1 MSFMD
6 DQKLYDDHKYRNYA
20 TQIEKAL
27 KNFEYSTEWAD
38 LISALVKLNKVLLS
52 NTSYATL
59 PKRITIGKRL
69 GQCLHPALP
78 GGVHI
83 KALEVYDT
91 IFKIIGKKRLE
102 LDLHIFSTGLFSLLA
117 NASMQVRPVLLN
129 VYETHLLPLGERLR
143 TSLDGMLLGLLP
155 GLEEGS
161 EHFDRITLLLD
172 KISKSVGRQHFYSS
186 LWRCVLCSPSGS
198 TVRLA
203 ASQLIL
209 RQFDK
214 KKMTDDQL
222 HLIGLDVDVMIYAL
236 CENLQDENVL
246 TQRATLDILIFCFPL
261 SSLPVS
267 RSDAQQVMSSAI
279 NILLRR
285 DMSLNRRLYSWLLGT
300 DLGKSRASTSS
311 ESNQYFEKHSQE
323 MLTSAISD
331 AISSNVN
338 AFDSICCVASRKL
351 SSGVEVKLLRIIT
364 SLLDKSD
371 IGPVILND
379 IMSGI
384 MRLIEIVDKKFKFLL
399 SPDVDCKNCIRNP
412 VMYDVCTRAQS
423 EFAKLVNLFV
433 NTFEADYIWN
443 FMGDFFVQSCLKS
456 TDYDHS
462 KPETET
468 DSDFTIVEMC
478 NVIQSMLDIISIE
491 TLVEIQTLHLP
502 KLLDRSFLQLA
513 ASCDVITEDDIAACL
528 NISMVILKHIQPV
541 QADYQ
546 NENATTKSPILSC
559 VISFQNF
566 LATFITTKIIKD
578 KESMECFLKRLERT
592 HEYMTTGT
600 ISQATARNSPVID
613 AASMITFKSYGDLDA
628 VVLKTFQDSCQLLID
643 ISCFPML
650 AFSSVVHLGKNDQTE
665 TGLPEWLLRLMACS
679 CYKEHKSSPPESAR
693 DLNFFYEI
701 RKAACSTILELLAAT
716 RKSSMKTVDNE
727 ERKVISVVVPPPFTE
742 YQIKLIFE
750 STNYVQHAGE
760 ILWEELR
767 DTATDSRLSLQSWS
781 LSRLLISLHELCP
794 TNTVEELLL
803 HDILSPDQTTRV
815 IAIKKFGKLWHYMKE
830 GSKNRD
836 KDKNLSGSLFAVL
849 DQLVIDRY
857 VLFPH
862 QMTSRVIDYGQS
874 LASSTVSIWLRQALE
889 EGDLSCILE
898 PYFLLTLE
906 QNTNR
911 KSLQKFLE
919 EKDEEMSNVDQID
932 YFIHKHAENMLST
945 TCQSCVNAKSKIEK
959 GSFSWMNYQGVSF
972 DSMISHDLCEVHHQI
987 AQEKHS
993 YEHLVGLLT
1002 LSDDLEVPTEFRSVA
1017 NSAEEDLNTWVV
1029 GFVNMVIAQGLH
1041 EYQTELDEE
1050 IARQIGTDVDI
1061 EQEDQLSENSSVS
1074 QATEAIELNQSFMMN
1089 ENPLYNHVL
1098 IYQEMFDTK
1107 RVMYGLQGILNIAS
1121 AHPSVFIYSACT
1133 TSLSSSESSYSNL
1146 VQDLLVRH
1154 ERSIEQ
1160 GKSFY
1165 ELTPLS
1171 LRGAMKNRMLIEVLI
1186 SICLYYLRSAF
1197 QHDIKAQEVD
1207 MNHEIHTIAAKLLKF
1222 IIRELRNLTQEDT
1235 IPTKGLKKSSSI
1247 KQFSAYVV
1255 LVLQRQQVQSVAMTC
1270 LLTTIFALKNH
1281 GRSMEDSQSISNYSG
1296 VDVNLNFDE
1305 EALHFSRSDHLVD
1318 RYLGSDVLHV
1328 TTMFSHFLELV
1339 FELVTL
1345 ESSAFS
1351 SDRKVQG
1358 QDGEESQS
1366 GGSSGIVMNKKRGS
1380 LIKPTLKRSHRLFS
1394 HLLAASHQYD
1404 SDSSL
1409 ASQKVFV
1416 STILEIYR
1424 LDHQPS
1430 LHQECSIGLHSVL
1443 SYLGPALS
1451 ATVLPVL
1458 LQQCLNLENVTKL
1471 MLQGSHLPVPPR
1483 YLESTISSLVKLCHY
1498 CLLSD
1503 TGSTAEK
1510 QSTDNSQVDSIS
1522 LMSSKTTQS
1531 AGNSSLGAGWFNLL
1545 NVFNMSSSNK
1555 TTLISNDAERSDGI
1569 VAAKVAILSN
1579 LARIVSCM
1587 CVLWKDIVMGNKE
1600 QIICN
1605 EEVKGVSY
1613 TILQLLGPMAIRYG
1627 EYLLVAF
1634 SLVWQDREI
1643 ERSSSDFTKSISL
1656 MSLSK
1661 PNPSLDHIID
1671 LMMAMKLL
1679 STEMFFALVR
1689 QVIVSPPPTT
1699 NEHKDVSLH
1708 ESLLQMLLFYMRRL
1722 KPAVLLENW
1731 SGFLAILQ
1739 ESLSLGPFQNNQTFF
1754 TPDNPV
1760 TPNCYFLL
1768 MYLLSEYVKRSIVFT
1783 GKKEQKELQDV
1794 VTKCVE
1800 ACNIIA
1806 GSSLEQG
1813 TWIRRTVSVLPG
1825 PQAPENPIK
1834 SHKKT
1839 ESQSSL
1845 DLTDVNTESQ
1855 MEPQMH
1861 SSSSDTM
1868 VAVLGQKSAEGNGV
1882 DEARPETAR
1891 PLTLQ
1896 RQVSKPSLNSVNF
1909 RNSVKALT
1917 VLSEV
1922 VANLLDVVYSSEDK
1936 EKIVP
1941 ILSSIMANVTPYLR
1955 NHNKDNTPSYSACV
1969 AFLSSI
1975 SGFQYTRRAWR
1986 KEIIDLFMDG
1996 LYFHMPQE
2004 CFGDWKNIID
2014 NLMTHDKLTFKDIMS
2029 RTTLSKTGG
2038 STPTLSLFSN
2048 KEQELELRALHIKR
2062 LAFIVFSSE
2071 VDQYQRQLPEIQERL
2086 AESLRLNNIPGVQ
2099 CRVFLC
2105 LRVLLLRI
2113 SPHSL
2118 TSLWPTIFT
2127 ELVHAMMQLEQ
2138 ALQPAISTEIKRSRL
2153 RAKLGKASSHTSV
2166 DRKTVMTCWDDMYL
2180 SACKLLDLILCL
2192 PSQCVP
2198 QFQLYKWSFIGD
2210 VAASTPHNGLTK
2222 NNFHPRMHIRPSTAG
2237 TPVDAEP
2244 EPIEDTFFV
2253 PHCVR
2258 IQRLFSELY
2267 PARKERMQTIIPEKP
2282 LLNIT
2287 RLKSLEQLQP
2297 FFNTIA
2303 SPVYLLKM
2311 QSRLTS
2317 SKPAQK
2323 PNFTAGPQ
2331 RTLPLVEKTLERD
2344 FVRYML

>member
-1 MSFMD
+1 
-6 DQKLYDDHKYRNYA
+6 
-20 TQIEKAL
+20 
-27 KNFEYSTEWAD
+27 
-38 LISALVKLNKVLLS
+38 
-52 NTSYATL
+52 
-59 PKRITIGKRL
+59 
-69 GQCLHPALP
+69 
-78 GGVHI
+78 
-83 KALEVYDT
+83 
-91 IFKIIGKKRLE
+91 
-102 LDLHIFSTGLFSLLA
+102 
-117 NASMQVRPVLLN
+117 
-129 VYETHLLPLGERLR
+129 
-143 TSLDGMLLGLLP
+143 
-155 GLEEGS
+155 
-161 EHFDRITLLLD
+161 
-172 KISKSVGRQHFYSS
+172 
-186 LWRCVLCSPSGS
+186 
-198 TVRLA
+198 
-203 ASQLIL
+203 
-209 RQFDK
+209 
-214 KKMTDDQL
+214 MTDDQL
-222 HLIGLDVDVMIYAL
+222 YLIGLDVDVMIYAL

-267 RSDAQQVMSSAI
+267 RSDAQQVMSSAV

-300 DLGKSRASTSS
+300 DLGKSRSSTSS
-311 ESNQYFEKHSQE
+311 ESSVYFEKHAQE
-323 MLTSAISD
+323 MLTSAISN
-331 AISSNVN
+331 AISSNVTG
-338 AFDSICCVASRKL
+338 FDSICCVASKTLL
-351 SSGVEVKLLRIIT
+351 SGMEVKLLRIVT

-384 MRLIEIVDKKFKFLL
+384 MRLIEVVDRKFKFLL
-399 SPDVDCKNCIRNP
+399 SPDVDCKNCTRNP
-412 VMYDVCTRAQS
+412 VMYDGCTRAQS

-443 FMGDFFVQSCLKS
+443 ILGELFVQSCLTS
-456 TDYDHS
+456 IDYDRS
-462 KPETET
+462 KEDMEN
-468 DSDFTIVEMC
+468 SNFTIVEMC
-478 NVIQSMLDIISIE
+478 NVIQAMLDIITIE
-491 TLVEIQTLHLP
+491 TQVEIQTLHLP
-502 KLLDRSFLQLA
+502 KLLDRILTQLA
-513 ASCDVITEDDIAACL
+513 MSCDVITEDDIAACL
-528 NISMVILKHIQPV
+528 DISMIILKHIQPV
-541 QADYQ
+541 QADSQ
-546 NENATTKSPILSC
+546 NEDVNTKSPILSC
-559 VISFQNF
+559 IVSFQNF
-566 LATFITTKIIKD
+566 LATFISTKIIKD
-578 KESMECFLKRLERT
+578 QKGFECFLKQLEKS
-592 HEYMTTGT
+592 HEYMTTGNM
-600 ISQATARNSPVID
+600 SQATDKISLSANTTPLI
-613 AASMITFKSYGDLDA
+613 MFKSYGDLNA
-628 VVLKTFQDSCQLLID
+628 IVLKAFQDSCQLLID

-650 AFSSVVHLGKNDQTE
+650 LSSSVIHLGKKDE
-665 TGLPEWLLRLMACS
+665 SKSGLPEWILRLMACS
-679 CYKEHKSSPPESAR
+679 CYNEHKTSQPESAR

-716 RKSSMKTVDNE
+716 KKSSMKIVEDE
-727 ERKVISVVVPPPFTE
+727 DRKVVSVVVPPPFTE
-742 YQIKLIFE
+742 QEIKLIFE
-750 STNYVQHAGE
+750 STNFVQQTGE
-760 ILWEELR
+760 ILWEELH
-767 DTATDSRLSLQSWS
+767 DAVADSRLSLQSWS

-803 HDILSPDQTTRV
+803 HDLLSSDQTTRV
-815 IAIKKFGKLWHYMKE
+815 FAIKKFGKLWHYMKE
-830 GSKNRD
+830 GSKNRN

-849 DQLVIDRY
+849 DQLKIDRY

-862 QMTSRVIDYGQS
+862 QMTSETINNGQS

-898 PYFLLTLE
+898 PYFLITLE

-911 KSLQKFLE
+911 KSLQNFLE

-932 YFIHKHAENMLST
+932 YFVHKHAENMLST
-945 TCQSCVNAKSKIEK
+945 TCQSCVNVKSKFEK
-959 GSFSWMNYQGVSF
+959 TSFSWVNYQGVSF
-972 DSMISHDLCEVHHQI
+972 DSIVSHELCEVHYQI

-1002 LSDDLEVPTEFRSVA
+1002 LSDDLEGPTEFRSAA
-1017 NSAEEDLNTWVV
+1017 NSVEEDMNTWVV

-1041 EYQTELDEE
+1041 QYQAELED
-1050 IARQIGTDVDI
+1050 IDRQVGTDVDI
-1061 EQEDQLSENSSVS
+1061 EQEDLPSENSSVS

-1089 ENPLYNHVL
+1089 ENPLYSHVL

-1165 ELTPLS
+1165 EPTPLT

-1197 QHDIKAQEVD
+1197 QHDVKPQEVD

-1235 IPTKGLKKSSSI
+1235 IPGKALKKSSSI

-1281 GRSMEDSQSISNYSG
+1281 GRSIEDVQSISNYSG
-1296 VDVNLNFDE
+1296 IDVNLNFDE
-1305 EALHFSRSDHLVD
+1305 EAMHFSRSDHLVE

-1339 FELVTL
+1339 LELVTL
-1345 ESSAFS
+1345 ESFAFT
-1351 SDRKVQG
+1351 SDRKVKG
-1358 QDGEESQS
+1358 QNSEESQF
-1366 GGSSGIVMNKKRGS
+1366 GGSSGIVMSKKRGS

-1394 HLLAASHQYD
+1394 HLLSASHQYD
-1404 SDSSL
+1404 SDSPL

-1451 ATVLPVL
+1451 ATVLPVI

-1471 MLQGSHLPVPPR
+1471 ILQRSHLPIPPS

-1503 TGSTAEK
+1503 TGNTAEK
-1510 QSTDNSQVDSIS
+1510 QSTDNSQADSIS

-1531 AGNSSLGAGWFNLL
+1531 AGNSSVGAGWFNLL
-1545 NVFNMSSSNK
+1545 NVFSMSSSSK
-1555 TTLISNDAERSDGI
+1555 TTSNTNDVERSDGI
-1569 VAAKVAILSN
+1569 VAAKVAILNN

-1587 CVLWKDIVMGNKE
+1587 CVLWKDIVMENNGKA
-1600 QIICN
+1600 ICN
-1605 EEVKGVSY
+1605 EEVKGISY

-1643 ERSSSDFTKSISL
+1643 ERSTSDFTKSISL
-1656 MSLSK
+1656 TSLSK

-1671 LMMAMKLL
+1671 MMMAIKLL

-1708 ESLLQMLLFYMRRL
+1708 ESVLQMLLFYMRRL

-1731 SGFLAILQ
+1731 SGFLSILQ
-1739 ESLSLGPFQNNQTFF
+1739 ESLSLGPIQNNQSFF

-1845 DLTDVNTESQ
+1845 DLTDINI
-1855 MEPQMH
+1855 EPQNELQMH
-1861 SSSSDTM
+1861 ASSSDTM
-1868 VAVLGQKSAEGNGV
+1868 VAFLGQKSTDSNGV

-1922 VANLLDVVYSSEDK
+1922 VANLFDVVYSSEDK

-1941 ILSSIMANVTPYLR
+1941 LLSSIMANVTPYLR

-2004 CFGDWKNIID
+2004 CIDDWKNIID
-2014 NLMTHDKLTFKDIMS
+2014 NLMTHDKLSFKDIMS

-2086 AESLRLNNIPGVQ
+2086 AESLRLSNIPGVQ

-2105 LRVLLLRI
+2105 LRVLLMRI

-2138 ALQPAISTEIKRSRL
+2138 ALQPAVNTGFRRPRL
-2153 RAKLGKASSHTSV
+2153 RDKLSKASSHTSV

-2192 PSQCVP
+2192 PPQCVP

-2210 VAASTPHNGLTK
+2210 VSASATPQNGLTK
-2222 NNFHPRMHIRPSTAG
+2222 NNFHSQMHDRPGTAG

-2244 EPIEDTFFV
+2244 QTTEDTCFI

-2258 IQRLFSELY
+2258 IQRLFSNLH
-2267 PARKERMQTIIPEKP
+2267 PARKERMQTIVPEKP

-2287 RLKSLEQLQP
+2287 RLKNLEQLQP
-2297 FFNTIA
+2297 FFNTIT

-2311 QSRLTS
+2311 QSRS
-2317 SKPAQK
+2317 IWSKPASK
-2323 PNFTAGPQ
+2323 TNFNPDPKW
-2331 RTLPLVEKTLERD
+2331 TLPLVEKTLERD
-2344 FVRYML
+2344 FVRHML

>member
-1 MSFMD
+1 
-6 DQKLYDDHKYRNYA
+6 
-20 TQIEKAL
+20 
-27 KNFEYSTEWAD
+27 
-38 LISALVKLNKVLLS
+38 
-52 NTSYATL
+52 
-59 PKRITIGKRL
+59 
-69 GQCLHPALP
+69 
-78 GGVHI
+78 
-83 KALEVYDT
+83 
-91 IFKIIGKKRLE
+91 
-102 LDLHIFSTGLFSLLA
+102 
-117 NASMQVRPVLLN
+117 
-129 VYETHLLPLGERLR
+129 
-143 TSLDGMLLGLLP
+143 
-155 GLEEGS
+155 
-161 EHFDRITLLLD
+161 
-172 KISKSVGRQHFYSS
+172 
-186 LWRCVLCSPSGS
+186 
-198 TVRLA
+198 
-203 ASQLIL
+203 
-209 RQFDK
+209 
-214 KKMTDDQL
+214 MTDDQL
-222 HLIGLDVDVMIYAL
+222 YLIGLDVDVMIYAM

-267 RSDAQQVMSSAI
+267 RSDAQQVMSSAV

-311 ESNQYFEKHSQE
+311 ESSLYFEKHAQE
-323 MLTSAISD
+323 ILTSAISN
-331 AISSNVN
+331 AISSNIN
-338 AFDSICCVASRKL
+338 IFATICCVASQKL
-351 SSGVEVKLLRIIT
+351 SSGMEVKLLRIIT

-379 IMSGI
+379 IMPGI
-384 MRLIEIVDKKFKFLL
+384 MRLVEIVDKKFKFLL
-399 SPDVDCKNCIRNP
+399 SPDVDCKNCIRKQ
-412 VMYDVCTRAQS
+412 VMYDECIRAQS
-423 EFAKLVNLFV
+423 EFAKLVNVFV
-433 NTFEADYIWN
+433 NSFEADYIWN
-443 FMGDFFVQSCLKS
+443 IMGDFFVQSCVKS

-462 KPETET
+462 GETVTLE
-468 DSDFTIVEMC
+468 FTVVEMC

-502 KLLDRSFLQLA
+502 KLLHRILLQLA
-513 ASCDVITEDDIAACL
+513 ESCDVIAEDDIAACL
-528 NISMVILKHIQPV
+528 NMLMVILKHIQPI
-541 QADYQ
+541 QADSQ
-546 NENATTKSPILSC
+546 NNDVTTQLPIRPC

-566 LATFITTKIIKD
+566 LATFISAKIIND
-578 KESMECFLKRLERT
+578 QEGMECFLQKLERT
-592 HEYMTTGT
+592 QEYMTTGSGT
-600 ISQATARNSPVID
+600 QVTAETLRVSD
-613 AASMITFKSYGDLDA
+613 TGSLITFKSYGDLNT
-628 VVLKTFQDSCQLLID
+628 VVLKAFQGSCQLLID

-650 AFSSVVHLGKNDQTE
+650 SSSNVIHLVKNDE
-665 TGLPEWLLRLMACS
+665 FKKGLPEWLLRLMACS
-679 CYKEHKSSPPESAR
+679 CYNDHKFSPPESAR

-716 RKSSMKTVDNE
+716 KKSSMKTIDSE

-742 YQIKLIFE
+742 REIKLIFE
-750 STNYVQHAGE
+750 STNFVRHAGE

-767 DTATDSRLSLQSWS
+767 DTATDSRISLQSWS

-794 TNTVEELLL
+794 ANTVEELLL
-803 HDILSPDQTTRV
+803 RDILSADQTTRV
-815 IAIKKFGKLWHYMKE
+815 VAIKKFWKLWHYMKE

-849 DQLVIDRY
+849 DQLYIDRY

-862 QMTSRVIDYGQS
+862 QITPKAIDNGQS

-889 EGDLSCILE
+889 EGDLSRILE
-898 PYFLLTLE
+898 PYFLISLD

-911 KSLQKFLE
+911 KSLQNFLE
-919 EKDEEMSNVDQID
+919 NDEDMSPVDQIE
-932 YFIHKHAENMLST
+932 YFVHKHAENMLST
-945 TCQSCVNAKSKIEK
+945 TCQSCVNAKSKFEK
-959 GSFSWMNYQGVSF
+959 SLFSWVDYQGVSF
-972 DSMISHDLCEVHHQI
+972 DSIVSHDLCEVHHQI

-993 YEHLVGLLT
+993 YEHRVGLLT
-1002 LSDDLEVPTEFRSVA
+1002 LSDDLAVSAEFRSAA
-1017 NSAEEDLNTWVV
+1017 NSAEEDMNTWVT
-1029 GFVNMVIAQGLH
+1029 GFVNMVIAQAVH
-1041 EYQTELDEE
+1041 QYQTELQET
-1050 IARQIGTDVDI
+1050 ARQFGTDVDI
-1061 EQEDQLSENSSVS
+1061 EQEDRLSQNSSVS

-1089 ENPLYNHVL
+1089 ENPLYSHVL
-1098 IYQEMFDTK
+1098 IYQEMFDTT

-1133 TSLSSSESSYSNL
+1133 ASLSSSESSYSNL
-1146 VQDLLVRH
+1146 VQDLLIRH

-1165 ELTPLS
+1165 EPTPVT

-1207 MNHEIHTIAAKLLKF
+1207 VNHEIHTIAAKLLKF

-1235 IPTKGLKKSSSI
+1235 NPTKGLKKSSI
-1247 KQFSAYVV
+1247 RQFSAYVV

-1281 GRSMEDSQSISNYSG
+1281 GRSMDDGQSISNFSG
-1296 VDVNLNFDE
+1296 DDVNLNFDE
-1305 EALHFSRSDHLVD
+1305 EALHFSRSDHLVE

-1345 ESSAFS
+1345 ESFTFS
-1351 SDRKVQG
+1351 SDRKGKG
-1358 QDGEESQS
+1358 QNGEESP
-1366 GGSSGIVMNKKRGS
+1366 SSGTSGVVMNKKRGS
-1380 LIKPTLKRSHRLFS
+1380 FIKPTLKRSHRLFS
-1394 HLLAASHQYD
+1394 HLLSASHQYD
-1404 SDSSL
+1404 SDSPL

-1451 ATVLPVL
+1451 ATVLPVI

-1471 MLQGSHLPVPPR
+1471 MLQGSHLPVQPT
-1483 YLESTISSLVKLCHY
+1483 YLESTIGSLVKLCHY

-1503 TGSTAEK
+1503 TGNAAEK
-1510 QSTDNSQVDSIS
+1510 PSTDNTQVDSVS

-1531 AGNSSLGAGWFNLL
+1531 AGNSSAGAGWFNLL

-1555 TTLISNDAERSDGI
+1555 TTSISNDVERSDGI
-1569 VAAKVAILSN
+1569 VAAKVAILNN

-1587 CVLWKDIVMGNKE
+1587 CVLWKDIVVENNGG
-1600 QIICN
+1600 IICN

-1627 EYLLVAF
+1627 EYMLVAF

-1643 ERSSSDFTKSISL
+1643 ERSALDFTKSISL

-1661 PNPSLDHIID
+1661 PNPNLDHIID
-1671 LMMAMKLL
+1671 MMMAIKLL

-1699 NEHKDVSLH
+1699 NEHKDASLH
-1708 ESLLQMLLFYMRRL
+1708 ESMLQMLLFYMRRL
-1722 KPAVLLENW
+1722 KPGILLENW

-1739 ESLSLGPFQNNQTFF
+1739 ETLSLGPVQNNQSFF

-1768 MYLLSEYVKRSIVFT
+1768 MYLLSEYVKHSVVFA

-1800 ACNIIA
+1800 ACNVIA

-1825 PQAPENPIK
+1825 PQAPDNPIK

-1845 DLTDVNTESQ
+1845 DLTDLNMESQ
-1855 MEPQMH
+1855 NEPHLH

-1868 VAVLGQKSAEGNGV
+1868 VAVLGQKSVDVNGV

-1896 RQVSKPSLNSVNF
+1896 RQLSKPSLNSVHF

-1969 AFLSSI
+1969 TFLSSI

-1986 KEIIDLFMDG
+1986 KEMIDLFMDG

-2004 CFGDWKNIID
+2004 CTDDWKNIID

-2062 LAFIVFSSE
+2062 LAYIVFSSE

-2105 LRVLLLRI
+2105 LRVLLMRI

-2138 ALQPAISTEIKRSRL
+2138 ALQPTVTTGFRRPRL
-2153 RAKLGKASSHTSV
+2153 RDKLSKASSHTSV
-2166 DRKTVMTCWDDMYL
+2166 DRITVMTCWNDMYL

-2192 PSQCVP
+2192 PPQCVP
-2198 QFQLYKWSFIGD
+2198 QFQLYKWSFVGD
-2210 VAASTPHNGLTK
+2210 ASAGMPQNGLTK
-2222 NNFHPRMHIRPSTAG
+2222 NNFHPHMHNRPSTAG

-2244 EPIEDTFFV
+2244 ELIEDTCFI

-2258 IQRLFSELY
+2258 IQRLFSQLH
-2267 PARKERMQTIIPEKP
+2267 PARRERTQTIIPEKP

-2287 RLKSLEQLQP
+2287 RLKNVEQLQP
-2297 FFNTIA
+2297 FFNTIT
-2303 SPVYLLKM
+2303 SPLYLLKM
-2311 QSRLTS
+2311 QSRSSS

-2323 PNFTAGPQ
+2323 TNFAPGP
-2331 RTLPLVEKTLERD
+2331 RWTLPLVEKSLERD
-2344 FVRYML
+2344 FVRHML